1 MPNLES
7 KISDVV
13 VYSDR
18 AIVTRRAAFKA
29 EKGVSVVEFGKLPSV
44 MDPSSVQ
51 LSGTAGITLR
61 DVETRDVFVDE
72 VPVEERAR
80 LNAELLA
87 LRDEARVLDDNTKRI
102 AGERAFVERIAERLT
117 GDQGKPAPAE
127 FLPEHWIHMVEFYR
141 ERLTALDAELRDTA
155 KAKRQLDAR
164 ISAAENRLAAVG
176 GTGERRFVSVSVT
189 IDCAEAAEA
198 ELFLSYAVWGPSWI
212 PIYDLR
218 VSTETKKVQVG
229 YNALV
234 TQSTGEDWSDVR
246 LRLST
251 AQVHVS
257 GVPPE
262 VLPWYVG
269 IRSPEV
275 MKKRSGVA
283 DFAKSMPAPAA
294 AAAPEMME
302 AAYFEKEERAPME
315 VEEAQVSGGASSV
328 EFAIGG
334 SASVPGD
341 GVPHRVG
348 VAILE
353 LPGTFSYFAL
363 PVLEKH
369 AYLTAKAKNDRDFPF
384 IPGVSRIYLDGA
396 FVAEAELDLVLPGEE
411 FETSLG
417 IDEGIAVD
425 YRTIKTFD
433 AKAGVV
439 GKRVKALSDY
449 RIVLKNRKKTEVS
462 ITVKDRLPISTNQQ
476 ITVKLEEPDYRKDS
490 DALKK
495 DETGILTWA
504 LVLKPGEELEL
515 PFRYTIEYPQGARL
529 SGV

>member
-7 KISDVV
+7 KIREVV
-13 VYSDR
+13 VYADR
-18 AIVTRRAAFKA
+18 AIVTRRAAFNA
-29 EKGVSVVEFGKLPSV
+29 EKGVSVVEFGNLPSV

-51 LSGTAGITLR
+51 LSGAAGIVLR
-61 DVETRDVFVDE
+61 DVATRDVFVDE

-141 ERLTALDAELRDTA
+141 ERLSALDAELRETS

-164 ISAAENRLAAVG
+164 ISAAENRLAAAG
-176 GTGERRFVSVSVT
+176 GEGERRSVSVSVT
-189 IDCAEAAEA
+189 IECSEAVEA
-198 ELFLSYAVWGPSWI
+198 ELFLTYAVWGPSWR
-212 PIYDLR
+212 PVYDLR
-218 VSTETKKVQVG
+218 VSTETKMVQVV

-234 TQSTGEDWSDVR
+234 SQSTGEDWQDAR

-262 VLPWYVG
+262 VLPWYIG
-269 IRSPEV
+269 IRSPEAPR
-275 MKKRSGVA
+275 KRSASA

-294 AAAPEMME
+294 AAPEMME
-302 AAYFEKEERAPME
+302 EAYFEKKEMALME
-315 VEEAQVSGGASSV
+315 VEDAGVSGGASSV

-334 SASVPGD
+334 SASIPGD
-341 GVPHRVG
+341 GEPHRVG
-348 VAILE
+348 VTIMD
-353 LPGTFSYFAL
+353 LPGTFSYFAV

-384 IPGVSRIYLDGA
+384 LPGLSRIYLDGA

-417 IDEGIAVD
+417 TDEGVSVD
-425 YRTIKTFD
+425 YKTVRTFD

-449 RIVLKNRKKTEVS
+449 RIVLKNRKKTDVS
-462 ITVKDRLPISTNQQ
+462 ISVKDRLPIPTNQQ
-476 ITVKLEEPDYRKDS
+476 ITVKLEEPEYRKDTEV
-490 DALKK
+490 LKK
-495 DETGILTWA
+495 DETGIFTWT
-504 LVLKPGEELEL
+504 LSLKPGQELEL
-515 PFRYTIEYPQGARL
+515 PFKYTIEYPQGARL